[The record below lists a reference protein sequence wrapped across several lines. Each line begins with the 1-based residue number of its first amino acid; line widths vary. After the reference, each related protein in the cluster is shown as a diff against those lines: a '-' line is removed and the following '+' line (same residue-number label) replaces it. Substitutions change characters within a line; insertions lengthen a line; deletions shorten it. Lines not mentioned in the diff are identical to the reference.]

1 MDAARGRSTTNE
13 TGHETGVVTV
23 RYYASARAA
32 AGVAREELSVGGPIT
47 LADVVRRAAALHPDS
62 RLPQV
67 LKVCSVLVG
76 ERPVSSTDPADVL
89 VSPGEIVEFLPP
101 FAGG

>member
-1 MDAARGRSTTNE
+1 MDAAGGRSTANE
-13 TGHETGVVTV
+13 TRVVTV
-23 RYYASARAA
+23 RYWASARAA
-32 AGVAREELSVGGPIT
+32 AGVARDELAADGPIT
-47 LADVVRRAAALHPDS
+47 LADVVRRAVALHPDG

-67 LKVCSVLVG
+67 LPICSVLVG
-76 ERPVSSTDPADVL
+76 ERPVSSEDPADVL